1 MSDGDT
7 LNELRPL
14 SFSII
19 AVTCPSQTISS
30 DLLKMA
36 SFVKIFNSSVNLLSR
51 QLTIPATNGINL
63 QFIRAL
69 PHFVDI
75 PKPGKIFVIFCFG
88 QLYSITFTGEK
99 HRQYRR
105 IVHYPEDGKYTVKP
119 LDNTH
124 LAGRDPVTGR
134 VVAKGI
140 GGGIKF
146 K

>member
-1 MSDGDT
+1 M
-7 LNELRPL
+7 LIL
-14 SFSII
+14 
-19 AVTCPSQTISS
+19 
-30 DLLKMA
+30 
-36 SFVKIFNSSVNLLSR
+36 
-51 QLTIPATNGINL
+51 
-63 QFIRAL
+63 
-69 PHFVDI
+69 
-75 PKPGKIFVIFCFG
+75 
-88 QLYSITFTGEK
+88 GEK